1 MTGHPGPRREPGA
14 ALHGEGMVRFISV
27 SGPEDPALEVYS
39 KLSEVQLKR
48 LYEPDGG
55 LFIAESAKVVAR
67 ALSAGCVPVSMLV
80 EDRHVTGEAADVIA
94 ECGRLKE
101 DIPVYTGRYEDLVK
115 LTGYALTRG
124 VLCAMR
130 RPPLRTVG
138 EVLDRAEAARAAGAA
153 GAQARETGDMIPKAA
168 VGAVPA
174 KPAGAVPEK
183 VPGTVQEEASEE
195 VPEEPAGAVRIAVLE
210 NVMNPANVGS
220 IFRNAA
226 ALGMDAVLLTDG
238 CSDPLYRRTLR
249 VSMGTTLQIPWAW
262 IGRSMDDWKSKGLEM
277 LKKRGYRTIAM
288 ALREDAVEIRQ
299 LRLGPKE
306 KAAVILGAEG
316 DGLLP
321 ETIAGA
327 DSVTIIPMMRGVD
340 SLNVAAASAV
350 AFFEIGKR

>member
-1 MTGHPGPRREPGA
+1 
-14 ALHGEGMVRFISV
+14 MVHLISV
-27 SGPEDPALEVYS
+27 SGPEDPALEVYT

-55 LFIAESAKVVAR
+55 LFIAESPKVVQR
-67 ALSAGCVPVSMLV
+67 ALDAGCIPVSLLA
-80 EDRHVTGEAADVIA
+80 EDRHVRGEAAGVI
-94 ECGRLKE
+94 ERCGRMSTDL
-101 DIPVYTGRYEDLVK
+101 PVYTGRYEDLVR

-130 RPPLRTVG
+130 RPPLRTAEDVLRTAEQSCG
-138 EVLDRAEAARAAGAA
+138 EKSGAA
-153 GAQARETGDMIPKAA
+153 
-168 VGAVPA
+168 
-174 KPAGAVPEK
+174 
-183 VPGTVQEEASEE
+183 
-195 VPEEPAGAVRIAVLE
+195 RIAVLE

-262 IGRSMDDWKSKGLEM
+262 IGRSIEDWKKIGLGM
-277 LKKRGYRTIAM
+277 LRERGYQTIAM
-288 ALREDAVEIRQ
+288 ALREDAEDIG
-299 LRLGPKE
+299 RLNLQEDE

-327 DSVTIIPMMRGVD
+327 DRVTVIPMMRGVD
-340 SLNVAAASAV
+340 SLNVAAASAI
-350 AFFEIGKR
+350 AFFEIGAGSR

>member
-1 MTGHPGPRREPGA
+1 
-14 ALHGEGMVRFISV
+14 MVHLISV
-27 SGPEDPALEVYS
+27 SGPEDPALEVYT

-55 LFIAESAKVVAR
+55 LFIAESPKVVQR
-67 ALSAGCVPVSMLV
+67 ALDAGCIPVSLLV
-80 EDRHVTGEAADVIA
+80 EDRHVRGEAAGVI
-94 ECGRLKE
+94 EQCGRLGT
-101 DIPVYTGRYEDLVK
+101 DIPVYTGRYEDLVG

-124 VLCAMR
+124 VLCAMK
-130 RPPLRTVG
+130 RPPLRTAEDVLRTAEKSCG
-138 EVLDRAEAARAAGAA
+138 EKNGAA
-153 GAQARETGDMIPKAA
+153 
-168 VGAVPA
+168 
-174 KPAGAVPEK
+174 
-183 VPGTVQEEASEE
+183 
-195 VPEEPAGAVRIAVLE
+195 RIAVLE

-262 IGRSMDDWKSKGLEM
+262 IGRNIEDWKKGGLEM
-277 LKKRGYRTIAM
+277 LRERGYQTIAM
-288 ALREDAVEIRQ
+288 ALREDAEEIGRLS
-299 LRLGPKE
+299 LRDDE

-327 DSVTIIPMMRGVD
+327 DRVTVIPMMRGVD
-340 SLNVAAASAV
+340 SLNVAAASAI
-350 AFFEIGKR
+350 AFFEIGSAGPGSQKT

>member
-1 MTGHPGPRREPGA
+1 
-14 ALHGEGMVRFISV
+14 MVRFISV

-55 LFIAESAKVVAR
+55 LFIAESPKVVAR

-80 EDRHVTGEAADVIA
+80 EDCHVTGEAADVIA

-153 GAQARETGDMIPKAA
+153 GAQARETGDMIPEAA
-168 VGAVPA
+168 AEAVTAKPAGAVPEEASEAVPA

-183 VPGTVQEEASEE
+183 VPGAVQEEVSEE

-350 AFFEIGKR
+350 AFFEIGNR